1 MKDKKLDEIIKS
13 INNEVFV
20 RAAYCDK
27 ILRNNIYDNK
37 VYLSNCDFKNI
48 IIRTLH
54 AENCK
59 LR

>member
-1 MKDKKLDEIIKS
+1 MKDFDEIIKS
-13 INNEVFV
+13 LNNEACV

-27 ILRNNIYDNK
+27 ILRNNIYDNE

-48 IIRTLH
+48 IIRTLY

-59 LR
+59 I